1 MDKEEIQKQLD
12 FQKAE
17 LEKYLQEV
25 SMSVAFKRGQIN
37 GLEQIIA
44 LLLQKE
50 EECEKDSS

>member
-12 FQKAE
+12 FQKTE

-37 GLEQIIA
+37 SLEQIIA